1 MKEINVV
8 HGDTARALLRIVSAA
23 QPISRVDLARRL
35 QVTRGAITEIVKP
48 LLTAGV
54 LCEAAPNGG
63 GRVGRPPVGLSF
75 HSNGPFFI
83 GVNIGVRRSQVGL
96 ATPDGRLQHE
106 ESFDTP
112 ADRAAAFSL
121 ICATIRRV
129 CALVPNRLPA
139 AIGVSAPGPTDADRT
154 RLLFAP
160 HLGWRDVKVAKE
172 LAITQ
177 GRGKKHL
184 PGETPVIVENDATA
198 AAMYE
203 VRHRLQAASDGRRN
217 DFILVRVGTGIGVGL
232 VLGGE
237 VSRGTGRDGG
247 LLGEFGHMTIVA
259 GGKLCPCGNRGCWER
274 YASASSAAMLYA
286 GDRPK
291 VRGGAPLRFLEIVAR
306 AESGEVRALRTL
318 EQIGG
323 YLGVGISNVI
333 SGLGVSSVVV
343 NGRIVFG
350 WKFIGQPL
358 RSAVAGTMAG
368 RLANWSVEPG
378 EPTGSGLGG
387 AIEVATDHY
396 LTKLA
401 GRTT

>member
-1 MKEINVV
+1 MGLYAVPA
-8 HGDTARALLRIVSAA
+8 DTALSLLRIVSAA

-35 QVTRGAITEIVKP
+35 KVTRGTVTEIVKP
-48 LLTAGV
+48 LLAAGV
-54 LCEAAPNGG
+54 LREAAPDGA
-63 GRVGRPPVGLSF
+63 GRVGRPPIGLSF
-75 HSNGPFFI
+75 QSSGPFFI
-83 GVNIGVRRSQVGL
+83 AVNIGVRRSQVGL

-112 ADRAAAFSL
+112 LDQATALSMVRAAM
-121 ICATIRRV
+121 
-129 CALVPNRLPA
+129 NRLCLLMPDRLPS
-139 AIGVSAPGPTDADRT
+139 AIGVSVPGPTDPART

-160 HLGWRDVKVAKE
+160 HLGWRDLEIAKE

-177 GRGKKHL
+177 GRRKKEIA
-184 PGETPVIVENDATA
+184 GEPPVIIENDATA

-203 VRHRLQAASDGRRN
+203 VRRRLRDFSPKAGN
-217 DFILVRVGTGIGVGL
+217 DFVLVRVGTGIGVGL
-232 VLGGE
+232 VLGSE

-259 GGKLCPCGNRGCWER
+259 GGKPCPCGNRGCWER
-274 YASASSAAMLYA
+274 YASASSASMLYA

-291 VRGGAPLRFLEIVAR
+291 VRGGAPPRFMEIVAR
-306 AESGEVRALRTL
+306 AEAGELRARRTL
-318 EQIGG
+318 ELIGG

-343 NGRIVFG
+343 NGRIVYG
-350 WKFIGQPL
+350 WKFIEHSL
-358 RSAVAGTMAG
+358 REAVAGTMAG
-368 RLANWSVEPG
+368 RLSEWYVEPG

-396 LTKLA
+396 LTMLA
-401 GRTT
+401 GAAP